1 MGRREQY
8 GQTPLSV
15 FLPLT
20 SVGRSL
26 WIKLVKMFSKSCAIL
41 LLSDSACS
49 ALNTEDDSLYE
60 DQSDPRVF
68 FANYTSSLLA
78 VNTTLLA
85 YAGIIVAA
93 GVVVGLVLYF
103 IATNPQQRY
112 YGNSNAYNSNYY
124 SQSRM
129 LHEAS
134 SFLGDFDLLGL
145 VTKGVEL
152 YKQLNEE
159 ED

>member
-1 MGRREQY
+1 MG
-8 GQTPLSV
+8 TL
-15 FLPLT
+15 
-20 SVGRSL
+20 
-26 WIKLVKMFSKSCAIL
+26 CAIAVM
-41 LLSDSACS
+41 LSTASAYS
-49 ALNTEDDSLYE
+49 TEDLSLYE
-60 DQSDPRVF
+60 EDTADPRLF
-68 FANYTSSLLA
+68 FANYTSGLLA

-129 LHEAS
+129 LHDAS
-134 SFLGDFDLLGL
+134 NFLGDFDLLGL

>member
-1 MGRREQY
+1 MGSRPEPR
-8 GQTPLSV
+8 
-15 FLPLT
+15 
-20 SVGRSL
+20 
-26 WIKLVKMFSKSCAIL
+26 
-41 LLSDSACS
+41 DSAAPVTMLQTLAVLALAAMSSVS
-49 ALNTEDDSLYE
+49 AYTTEDLSLYE
-60 DQSDPRVF
+60 EDASDPRVF

-78 VNTTLLA
+78 VNTTILA

-112 YGNSNAYNSNYY
+112 YGSNAYNSNYY

-145 VTKGVEL
+145 VTKGVEV
-152 YKQLNEE
+152 YKKLNEE
-159 ED
+159 EE